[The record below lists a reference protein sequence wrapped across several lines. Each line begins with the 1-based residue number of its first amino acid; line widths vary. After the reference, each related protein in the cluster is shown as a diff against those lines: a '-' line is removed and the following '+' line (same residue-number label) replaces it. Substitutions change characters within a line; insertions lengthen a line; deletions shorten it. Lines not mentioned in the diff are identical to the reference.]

1 MDFPAEGPAVAAVEA
16 GKRYVRLE
24 EKMNLATRHF
34 VRPEAHNH
42 HNTLYAGRLA
52 DWLTEAAMIGVTKL
66 LGRNDHVVLAALEE
80 IRITR
85 PMKAGMILE
94 FQYEISHLG
103 TTSIVIFVS
112 VSDMLT
118 GDSHATGSA
127 RFVTVDADGRKT
139 PHFLEKGVASPE

>member
-1 MDFPAEGPAVAAVEA
+1 MDFPAEGPAVAAAEA

>member
-1 MDFPAEGPAVAAVEA
+1 MT
-16 GKRYVRLE
+16 
-24 EKMNLATRHF
+24 LATRHF

-42 HNTLYAGRLA
+42 HDTLYAGRLA

-85 PMKAGMILE
+85 PMEAGMILE
-94 FQYEISHLG
+94 FEYEISHLG
-103 TTSIVIFVS
+103 TTSITIFVS
-112 VSDMLT
+112 VNDMLT
-118 GDSHATGSA
+118 GNSHATGSA

-139 PHFLEKGVASPE
+139 PHFLEKEVASHE